1 MATAQFL
8 SSFLTPLVDDD
19 VNLVELAEVSAVLRD
34 GASFSLENT
43 PKSDEWTSRW
53 KYLSQTYSLDQCL
66 SIHCIS
72 PSAEK
77 SRANSSIK

>member
-19 VNLVELAEVSAVLRD
+19 VNLVELAEVFAVLRD

-43 PKSDEWTSRW
+43 LKSAHDTR
-53 KYLSQTYSLDQCL
+53 QG
-66 SIHCIS
+66 
-72 PSAEK
+72 
-77 SRANSSIK
+77 